1 MNRLDK
7 YRGCLLGYPVEFD
20 SRSEMLTHYC
30 PGGVT
35 DFTLQDGV
43 AQISDGTQL
52 TLFTANALL
61 SAATRKRIGAP

>member
-20 SRSEMLTHYC
+20 SRSEMLTHYG

-35 DFTLQDGV
+35 DTPFRTGWPR
-43 AQISDGTQL
+43 SPM
-52 TLFTANALL
+52 
-61 SAATRKRIGAP
+61 TRS